1 MKNLLQKYKALPDKR
16 AVLLQSGG
24 LDSCVCD
31 ALVHQAGFEVT
42 ELFVDYGQSAL
53 EKEWAMSQE
62 MCDLY
67 GHKLIRVSIDLPWLK
82 TLPIVGGTVEST
94 GVEEIKRGV
103 VDPESYIPLRNQI
116 LLSIA
121 GSLAESLQIRYV
133 CTGLNGSQNILGKP
147 RDGFVD
153 THPNFAKA
161 LEISHKLVQLRS
173 LGVAVRCETAG
184 SATAFILL
192 LKIRQSLFVL
202 SAFLAHGC
210 SYNVLIFAR
219 LSHNGWCKRS
229 IFSFDK
235 VSNLRGNDLLVD
247 RIQCFEHFLFY
258 RRILVIQINT
268 KRFELIALVFDL
280 NGGRFDR
287 CIFHC
292 TSISGLMSSP

>member
-16 AVLLQSGG
+16 VVLLQSGG

-31 ALVHQAGFEVT
+31 ALLHQAGFEVT

-62 MCDLY
+62 MSDLY
-67 GHKLIRVSIDLPWLK
+67 GHELIRVSIDLPWLK

-121 GSLAESLQIRYV
+121 GSLAESKQIRYI

-161 LEISHKLVQLRS
+161 LEKSLTEGSVMKHHLNSSFKVLTPLMSKSKPEIIS
-173 LGVAVRCETAG
+173 LGLVVGANMSLSWSCFNNGDVPCCHCSSCIGRAEG
-184 SATAFILL
+184 FHLL
-192 LKIRQSLFVL
+192 GVEDPLLTDLGIKFPKNNLF
-202 SAFLAHGC
+202 
-210 SYNVLIFAR
+210 
-219 LSHNGWCKRS
+219 
-229 IFSFDK
+229 
-235 VSNLRGNDLLVD
+235 
-247 RIQCFEHFLFY
+247 Q
-258 RRILVIQINT
+258 
-268 KRFELIALVFDL
+268 
-280 NGGRFDR
+280 
-287 CIFHC
+287 
-292 TSISGLMSSP
+292 